1 MRLGHLALLGAL
13 ATGADAL
20 WPFKP
25 KRFTAEAF
33 LDAGSLGLDDAVRGR
48 VLAIGDV
55 NGDQK
60 WVS

>member
-1 MRLGHLALLGAL
+1 MRLGQLALLLGLVQGSA
-13 ATGADAL
+13 AL

-33 LDAGSLGLDDAVRGR
+33 IDAGPLGLDDAVRGR
-48 VLAIGDV
+48 VLAIGDI

-60 WVS
+60 